1 MPSFQTSPG
10 TRDILPPD
18 AARWREFNAVFA
30 DTVEA
35 AGYGCIIPPIFEDA
49 AVFHRIGEAT
59 DVVSKEMYDFQD
71 KGGRHVS
78 LRPEQTASVCRAYAQ
93 HRPTT
98 PWKVWY
104 TGPNFRYEKAQ
115 AGRYRQF
122 DQVGIEALGVH
133 DSALD
138 VEVIAL
144 AWKFYQRLGL
154 LNVQLFINSLGD
166 DGDRERYVEALRQYL
181 LSHADALTPEA
192 RQTLD
197 RNPLRVLDS
206 KRQGDAEIIAGA
218 PKITEFL
225 SVSARQHFEEVLEGL
240 RVLDIPFTQN
250 ELLVRGLDYYR
261 RTTFEFVSTALESAQ
276 NAVGGGGRYDGLV
289 KDLGGPDTPGIGF
302 ALGLDRTLLACDA
315 EGVFGAPSSSVDV
328 FVVDVVDGTYALS
341 VTSAL
346 HDAGYSADRAFDSRS
361 MKAQMKSAD
370 RSGARFAI
378 IIAQDEVASGSYTI
392 RDMTSAQQQLV
403 AKGDLIEFLSRNL
416 GARTPR
422 RHPS

>member
-1 MPSFQTSPG
+1 MPTFQTSPG

-18 AARWREFNAVFA
+18 AARWRQFNAIFA

-49 AVFHRIGEAT
+49 TVFHRIGEAT
-59 DVVSKEMYDFQD
+59 DVVSKEMYDFED

-78 LRPEQTASVCRAYAQ
+78 LRPEQTASVCRAFAQ

-133 DSALD
+133 DSDLD

-154 LNVQLFINSLGD
+154 SNVQLVINSLGD
-166 DGDRERYVEALRQYL
+166 DGDRARYVDALRQYL
-181 LSHADALTPEA
+181 QSHQDALTPEA
-192 RQTLD
+192 RQTLE

-206 KRQGDAEIIAGA
+206 KRQGDLDVIASA
-218 PKITEFL
+218 PTIKAFL
-225 SVSARQHFEEVLEGL
+225 SVEANEHFEKVLTGL
-240 RVLDIPFTQN
+240 RALAIPFTQN
-250 ELLVRGLDYYR
+250 EYLVRGLDYYR
-261 RTTFEFVSTALESAQ
+261 RTSFEFVSTALESAQ
-276 NAVGGGGRYDGLV
+276 NAIGGGGRYDGLV
-289 KDLGGPDTPGIGF
+289 QSLGGPDTPGIGF

-315 EGVFGAPSSSVDV
+315 EGVFGAPKSSVDV
-328 FVVDVVDGTYALS
+328 FVVDVIDGTHALA
-341 VTSAL
+341 VTNNIQ
-346 HDAGYSADRAFDSRS
+346 DAGYSADRAFDGRS

-392 RDMTSAQQQLV
+392 RDMASAQQQLV
-403 AKGDLIEFLSRNL
+403 AKSDLVEFLTRNL
-416 GARTPR
+416 GKRTPR
-422 RHPS
+422 RSPS

>member
-1 MPSFQTSPG
+1 MSHCAPNKPQACVVPTRNIDRPPPG
-10 TRDILPPD
+10 RCGTQVQI
-18 AARWREFNAVFA
+18 F
-30 DTVEA
+30 DTKRRKPVDT
-35 AGYGCIIPPIFEDA
+35 GNSIKL
-49 AVFHRIGEAT
+49 
-59 DVVSKEMYDFQD
+59 VSKL
-71 KGGRHVS
+71 S
-78 LRPEQTASVCRAYAQ
+78 
-93 HRPTT
+93 
-98 PWKVWY
+98 
-104 TGPNFRYEKAQ
+104 
-115 AGRYRQF
+115 
-122 DQVGIEALGVH
+122 GVE

-154 LNVQLFINSLGD
+154 LNVQLIINSLGD
-166 DGDRERYVEALRQYL
+166 DGDRERYVEALRDYF

-197 RNPLRVLDS
+197 KNPLRVLDS
-206 KRQGDAEIIAGA
+206 KRPGDAEIIAGA

-225 SVSARQHFEEVLEGL
+225 SDSARQHFEEVLEGL
-240 RVLDIPFTQN
+240 RVLNIPFTQN

-315 EGVFGAPSSSVDV
+315 EGVFGAPISSVDV

-341 VTSAL
+341 VTSEIQ
-346 HDAGYSADRAFDSRS
+346 DAGYSADRAFDARS

-403 AKGDLIEFLSRNL
+403 AKADLIEFLTRNL

>member
-10 TRDILPPD
+10 TRDIMPPD
-18 AARWREFNAVFA
+18 AARWRSFNAIFA

-59 DVVSKEMYDFQD
+59 DVVAKEMYDFDD

-78 LRPEQTASVCRAYAQ
+78 LRPEQTASVCRAFAQ

-122 DQVGIEALGVH
+122 DQVGIEALGVN
-133 DSALD
+133 DSDLD
-138 VEVIAL
+138 VEVISL

-154 LNVQLFINSLGD
+154 SGVQLVINSLGD
-166 DGDRERYVEALRQYL
+166 EGDRAKYVDALRQYL
-181 LSHADALTPEA
+181 QSNQDALTPEA

-206 KRQGDAEIIAGA
+206 KRHADIEVIAGA
-218 PKITEFL
+218 PTIKSFL
-225 SVSARQHFEEVLEGL
+225 SIEANNHFEKVLNGL
-240 RVLDIPFTQN
+240 RMLEIPFHQN
-250 ELLVRGLDYYR
+250 EYLVRGLDYYR

-276 NAVGGGGRYDGLV
+276 NAIGGGGRYDGLV
-289 KDLGGPDTPGIGF
+289 QTLGGPDTPGIGF

-315 EGVFGAPSSSVDV
+315 EGVFGAPKSSVDV
-328 FVVDVVDGTYALS
+328 FVVDVIDGRQALV
-341 VTSAL
+341 VTNRIQ
-346 HDAGYSADRAFDSRS
+346 DAGYSADRAFDARS

-370 RSGARFAI
+370 RSGARFAV
-378 IIAQDEVASGSYTI
+378 IIASEEFESNNCII
-392 RDMTSAQQQLV
+392 RDMASAQQQTIAIKDLV
-403 AKGDLIEFLSRNL
+403 DFLARNL
-416 GARTPR
+416 GAKIPR
-422 RHPS
+422 RLTP

>member
-1 MPSFQTSPG
+1 M
-10 TRDILPPD
+10 
-18 AARWREFNAVFA
+18 
-30 DTVEA
+30 
-35 AGYGCIIPPIFEDA
+35 
-49 AVFHRIGEAT
+49 
-59 DVVSKEMYDFQD
+59 
-71 KGGRHVS
+71 
-78 LRPEQTASVCRAYAQ
+78 
-93 HRPTT
+93 
-98 PWKVWY
+98 
-104 TGPNFRYEKAQ
+104 
-115 AGRYRQF
+115 
-122 DQVGIEALGVH
+122 GVH
-133 DSALD
+133 DYALD

-166 DGDRERYVEALRQYL
+166 DGDRERYVEALRQYF

-197 RNPLRVLDS
+197 KNPLRVLDS
-206 KRQGDAEIIAGA
+206 KRQGDAEIIADA
-218 PKITEFL
+218 PKITAFL
-225 SVSARQHFEEVLEGL
+225 SVSAWQHFEEVLEGL
-240 RVLDIPFTQN
+240 RVLNIPFTQN

-261 RTTFEFVSTALESAQ
+261 RTTFEFVSSALESAQ

-328 FVVDVVDGTYALS
+328 FVVDVVDGTYALF
-341 VTSAL
+341 VTSEL
-346 HDAGYSADRAFDSRS
+346 QDAGYSADRAFDARS

-378 IIAQDEVASGSYTI
+378 IIAQDEIASGSYTV

-403 AKGDLIEFLSRNL
+403 AKGDLIEFFTRNL

>member
-1 MPSFQTSPG
+1 M
-10 TRDILPPD
+10 PPD
-18 AARWREFNAVFA
+18 AARWRSFNAIFA

-59 DVVSKEMYDFQD
+59 DVVAKEMYDFDD

-78 LRPEQTASVCRAYAQ
+78 LRPEQTASVCRAFAQ

-122 DQVGIEALGVH
+122 DQVGIEALGVN
-133 DSALD
+133 DSDLD
-138 VEVIAL
+138 VEVISL

-154 LNVQLFINSLGD
+154 SGVQLVINSLGD
-166 DGDRERYVEALRQYL
+166 EGDRAKYVDALRQYL
-181 LSHADALTPEA
+181 QSNQDALTPEA

-206 KRQGDAEIIAGA
+206 KRHADIEVIAGA
-218 PKITEFL
+218 PTIKSFL
-225 SVSARQHFEEVLEGL
+225 SIEANNHFEKVLNGL
-240 RVLDIPFTQN
+240 RMLEIPFHQN
-250 ELLVRGLDYYR
+250 EYLVRGLDYYR

-276 NAVGGGGRYDGLV
+276 NAIGGGGRYDGLV
-289 KDLGGPDTPGIGF
+289 QTLGGPDTPGIGF

-315 EGVFGAPSSSVDV
+315 EGVFGAPKSSVDV
-328 FVVDVVDGTYALS
+328 FVVDVIDGRQALV
-341 VTSAL
+341 VTNRIQ
-346 HDAGYSADRAFDSRS
+346 DAGYSADRAFDARS

-370 RSGARFAI
+370 RSGARFAVI
-378 IIAQDEVASGSYTI
+378 ITSEEFESNNCII
-392 RDMTSAQQQLV
+392 RDMASAQQQTIAIKDLV
-403 AKGDLIEFLSRNL
+403 DFLARNL
-416 GARTPR
+416 GAKIPR
-422 RHPS
+422 RLTP